1 MSLASLEREASTAG
15 GRMAFVEAGAGEPVV
30 LLHGFPLSSHQWRAL
45 VPVLAARMRVIAP
58 DLIGFG
64 ASSKPSTAPL
74 GAGAQ
79 ARYVGE
85 LLASADVR
93 SAAIVAHGTA
103 APIAQAL
110 ALGPL
115 DVRAMV
121 LVDGVAPGEPT
132 PELRELLGRSAGGN
146 TADAGASTVVE
157 AALDRGLRHPERLS
171 AGEVADYLRPV
182 ADAGGAR
189 ALLRA
194 ADAIASEFDAGDES
208 LDTLGR
214 LEIPT
219 LLLWGEDDPF
229 VPVAVGERLQEAIPT
244 ASLAVLP
251 GCSHFLLDDASDTVV
266 PLVAEWLRARY
277 LRLGHDHAP
286 SGAPLI
292 VSVGRRPP
300 PEAEFLGEDFA
311 GEDDLGDGDQD
322 GDGEGDAEDDD
333 GAEP

>member
-1 MSLASLEREASTAG
+1 MSLASLEREGSTAG
-15 GRMAFVEAGAGEPVV
+15 GRMAFVEAGAGEVVV

-74 GAGAQ
+74 GAAAQ

-103 APIAQAL
+103 GPIAHAL

-121 LVDGVAPGEPT
+121 LVDSVAPGAPP
-132 PELRELLGRSAGGN
+132 PELRGLLGRSVGDTAG
-146 TADAGASTVVE
+146 AGASALVE
-157 AALDRGLRHPERLS
+157 ATLDRGLRNPERLS

-182 ADAGGAR
+182 ADAAGAR

-194 ADAIASEFDAGDES
+194 ADAIASEFDAGES
-208 LDTLGR
+208 LERLGR
-214 LEIPT
+214 LEVPT

-277 LRLGHDHAP
+277 LGLGHDHAP
-286 SGAPLI
+286 SAAPVI

-311 GEDDLGDGDQD
+311 DDDDLRDGDED
-322 GDGEGDAEDDD
+322 EEDAEDED
-333 GAEP
+333 GEAGP